1 VTGVR
6 PPALAVAIGGAVA
19 VGGLLLAAAT
29 GPPYLSSGGVNG
41 WIVVFA
47 LGLFA
52 ALFAAP
58 FLIEGGLRESRA
70 EADAR
75 WDYALPLWGLI
86 AVAVLGLGLLI
97 GLGNDFA
104 SDSLAGSSG
113 LLMVIEGSLVVIT
126 LVAVVLSG

>member
-1 VTGVR
+1 VKGSR
-6 PPALAVAIGGAVA
+6 GPALAVAIGGAVTI
-19 VGGLLLAAAT
+19 GGLLLAAAT
-29 GPPYLSSGGVNG
+29 GPPYLSSDGVNA

-52 ALFAAP
+52 ALFGAP
-58 FLIEGGLRESRA
+58 FLIEGALRESRS

-75 WDYALPLWGLI
+75 WDYALPLWGLV

-113 LLMVIEGSLVVIT
+113 LLMVIEGGLVVIT

>member
-1 VTGVR
+1 VSGLR
-6 PPALAVAIGGAVA
+6 APALAVAIGGAVA
-19 VGGLLLAAAT
+19 IGALLLAGAT

-58 FLIEGGLRESRA
+58 FLIEGALRESRG

-86 AVAVLGLGLLI
+86 ALAVLGLGLLI

>member
-1 VTGVR
+1 VR
-6 PPALAVAIGGAVA
+6 APALAVAIGGGVA
-19 VGGLLLAAAT
+19 SGGLLLAGAT
-29 GPPYLSSGGVNG
+29 GPPYLSSGGVNA

-58 FLIEGGLRESRA
+58 FLIEGVLRESRG

-86 AVAVLGLGLLI
+86 ALAVLGLGLLI

-104 SDSLAGSSG
+104 SDSLAGSAG